1 MSASE
6 PIMPPAAARP
16 AAPDY
21 AQPAPALPAPPPVPA
36 SAMPDLARK
45 LELEAAMLAAPGDR
59 ALRRQYFDQ
68 LGRLAIAHTGLQTA
82 NLPELGG
89 PLYLRC
95 GTPDVAVLAQIFR
108 DDAFAFE
115 MRPTPLRILVLGAY
129 TGYSTVDLARR
140 YPRARFLAVEP
151 LVDNYRLLQLNTLA
165 NPRIRTAQVA
175 AWHHPARLAATRRF
189 QADWAIRL
197 HDEAVEA
204 ERTVGA
210 VSVKELLG
218 HAGWPGADMVV
229 CDASGAEREVF
240 ANPLAPWLNSL
251 DAAVVRLHEQIA
263 PQATAWVNAALDPDE
278 FEHRKLGDMELFVRR
293 EPRTA
298 YPPIPPEA
306 PLLRT
311 TPGLSTFAIA
321 DVPPASFGFFVFDG
335 GNCQIHPNPPGGPP
349 ARAIFTLRADGHERF
364 VSGVLHAGQPAAPIV
379 FTAAVQREDGSL
391 AGHSEVTMKQRES
404 GRLVIEFGGKLSG
417 TVRVALQTAMAPSA
431 PTANMA
437 WARWLNPRLV

>member
-1 MSASE
+1 M
-6 PIMPPAAARP
+6 
-16 AAPDY
+16 
-21 AQPAPALPAPPPVPA
+21 
-36 SAMPDLARK
+36 
-45 LELEAAMLAAPGDR
+45 
-59 ALRRQYFDQ
+59 
-68 LGRLAIAHTGLQTA
+68 
-82 NLPELGG
+82 
-89 PLYLRC
+89 
-95 GTPDVAVLAQIFR
+95 LAQIFR

-151 LVDNYRLLQLNTLA
+151 LPDNYRLLQLNTLP

-251 DAAVVRLHEQIA
+251 DAAVVRLHEQMA
-263 PQATAWVNAALDPDE
+263 PQATAWVNAALEPEE
-278 FEHRKLGDMELFVRR
+278 FEHRKLGDMELYVRR
-293 EPRTA
+293 EPRTV
-298 YPPIPPEA
+298 YPPTPAEV
-306 PLLRT
+306 PLLRAS
-311 TPGLSTFAIA
+311 PGLSTFALA
-321 DVPPASFGFFVFDG
+321 DVPQASFGFFVFDG
-335 GNCQIHPNPPGGPP
+335 SNCQLHPTPPGSPP
-349 ARAIFTLRADGHERF
+349 ARAIFALRADGQERF
-364 VSGVLHAGQPAAPIV
+364 VSGVLHAGEPAAPIV
-379 FTAAVQREDGSL
+379 FTVAVQREDGSL
-391 AGHSEVTMKQRES
+391 AGRGEVTMKQRET
-404 GRLVIEFGGKLSG
+404 GRLVIEFGGKLTG
-417 TVRVALQTAMAPSA
+417 AVRVVLQTAMAPSA